1 MNTQLATTQEDMLNI
16 KKKNPPSPITR
27 IPDQIIVSMLVPERC
42 HLNSSTERD
51 AILYGRRQIK
61 PWHLKVYVTYH
72 VR

>member
-1 MNTQLATTQEDMLNI
+1 MNTQLATTQEDMFNI
-16 KKKNPPSPITR
+16 KKNPPSPITR

-51 AILYGRRQIK
+51 VILYGHIQIK
-61 PWHLKVYVTYH
+61 SWHLKIYVIYH